1 MNRYPN
7 IVSLSPQWIE
17 SLSVVQAQVASGR
30 WVPARPIGYP
40 SWCIACVQHGSF
52 SLAEQMRSCGRS
64 NEMTLVERLKEM
76 GLAGQEIG
84 HEAADAL
91 QFALYALEMVRDAN
105 QDEPHIPDVARTT
118 INTAIRMIDPSA
130 DILLWSPFDGLV
142 TGPILRRLREV
153 QRIAQDNP
161 YPIQD
166 GVSGTAARGKDE
178 F

>member
-1 MNRYPN
+1 
-7 IVSLSPQWIE
+7 
-17 SLSVVQAQVASGR
+17 
-30 WVPARPIGYP
+30 
-40 SWCIACVQHGSF
+40 
-52 SLAEQMRSCGRS
+52 
-64 NEMTLVERLKEM
+64 MTLVERLKEM